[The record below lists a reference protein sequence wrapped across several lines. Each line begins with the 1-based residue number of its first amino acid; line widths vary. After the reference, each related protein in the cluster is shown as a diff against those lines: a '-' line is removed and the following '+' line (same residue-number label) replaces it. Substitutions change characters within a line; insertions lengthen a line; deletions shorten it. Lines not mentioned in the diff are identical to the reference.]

1 MSVREWLEGLALG
14 QFADAFEAEHIDL
27 RALPELTEDDLKDM
41 GLPIGPRRIVLK
53 AARVRGDGLGAIS
66 RIAAASAA
74 APISVEQ
81 PREAERRQITV
92 MFCDLVGSTALSER
106 LDPED
111 LRSLMQAYQQTCGV
125 VIERYAG
132 HVAQYL
138 GDGLMVYFGWPAAH
152 EDDAERAVR
161 AGLEIIEAVK
171 KVQAPDPLQVRVGV
185 ATGAVVVGETG
196 AGDASVPKLA
206 VGETPNLAA
215 RVQGVAGADEIVI
228 ADSTHR
234 LTGGAFEYADLGK
247 QTLKGIVEPVRTWR
261 IEGLARAQ
269 GRFEAARGLHLT
281 SFIGREEEVGMVV
294 RRWEQACDG
303 EGQVVTLCG
312 EPGIG
317 KSRILHELQSRLADT
332 QYQTVRYQC
341 SPYHTNA
348 PLHPFAE
355 QLERMA
361 ALARDDA
368 PEAKCD
374 KLEAVM
380 AASGKEV
387 TVMMPLLAPVL
398 SLDTGSRYPALNL
411 SAQKQKEETLA
422 ALCELAMGSAGGQ
435 PVLITFEDVH
445 WIDPTSQG
453 ALDLLVAATARHRVL
468 MVVTHRPEYNLPWT
482 GFDHIMPLTLTRLG
496 RRQAAAMVERVT
508 GGVPFPEEVLGLIVA
523 KTDGVPL
530 FVEELTKTVIESG
543 LVARTNGAYA
553 LTGPLTDL
561 AIPST
566 LHDSLMAR
574 LDRLAPVREVAQI
587 GACIGREFPH
597 ELLASVSPM
606 TDNALN
612 DALQQLIASELIF
625 AVGTPPEATYTF
637 KHALVQD
644 AAYKS
649 LLRRR
654 RRELHFAIAQNLS
667 KMVGIEPA
675 LLASHYTKAEM
686 PDLAVPKWLAAGQK
700 ALAAL
705 HYSESIAHANAGL
718 SLLDGLTSPR
728 DRAVLEISLHTC
740 LAFNYVATRGYGSY
754 EAEVSYSRSE
764 ELVPKIDDD
773 RVALPVLLGIGIFHW
788 NRTNFPLA
796 VAYFRDLL
804 KRAERAGDELMVYA
818 ARSEIASIQLWIGK
832 PVEGRPLIRQV
843 LDDYEP
849 AKHGILTSLAGQD
862 YAVLTAGLGS
872 QTEVYLGYFDSAMRM
887 VERGIAIAR
896 DIKHPFS
903 LGMALSLAS
912 IVAIERRE
920 ISAALALAGQC
931 IQLCEEQ
938 GLPNWADFARVTEG
952 LAVALQG
959 RPEAGVIEIER
970 AIDALHHL
978 GSLQAR
984 LMLGS
989 YWAEAM
995 LLAGRAEAVYEKM
1008 QQHLKLIEQSG
1019 QLGFLSPTRLMMG
1032 RALLDFPDPDTE
1044 KAEAELQRCIAC
1056 AREQGVK
1063 MIELRA
1069 ATSLA
1074 RLWQSRGRTN
1084 EARDLL
1090 APVYGW
1096 FTEGFDTP
1104 DLKDAKTLLEGMP

>member
-125 VIERYAG
+125 VIRRYAG

-422 ALCELAMGSAGGQ
+422 ALCELVQ
-435 PVLITFEDVH
+435 
-445 WIDPTSQG
+445 
-453 ALDLLVAATARHRVL
+453 R
-468 MVVTHRPEYNLPWT
+468 
-482 GFDHIMPLTLTRLG
+482 G
-496 RRQAAAMVERVT
+496 RRPGR
-508 GGVPFPEEVLGLIVA
+508 GGARAWWRAVA
-523 KTDGVPL
+523 P
-530 FVEELTKTVIESG
+530 
-543 LVARTNGAYA
+543 
-553 LTGPLTDL
+553 
-561 AIPST
+561 
-566 LHDSLMAR
+566 
-574 LDRLAPVREVAQI
+574 
-587 GACIGREFPH
+587 
-597 ELLASVSPM
+597 ELLA
-606 TDNALN
+606 A
-612 DALQQLIASELIF
+612 
-625 AVGTPPEATYTF
+625 
-637 KHALVQD
+637 
-644 AAYKS
+644 
-649 LLRRR
+649 
-654 RRELHFAIAQNLS
+654 
-667 KMVGIEPA
+667 
-675 LLASHYTKAEM
+675 
-686 PDLAVPKWLAAGQK
+686 
-700 ALAAL
+700 
-705 HYSESIAHANAGL
+705 
-718 SLLDGLTSPR
+718 
-728 DRAVLEISLHTC
+728 
-740 LAFNYVATRGYGSY
+740 
-754 EAEVSYSRSE
+754 
-764 ELVPKIDDD
+764 
-773 RVALPVLLGIGIFHW
+773 
-788 NRTNFPLA
+788 
-796 VAYFRDLL
+796 
-804 KRAERAGDELMVYA
+804 
-818 ARSEIASIQLWIGK
+818 
-832 PVEGRPLIRQV
+832 
-843 LDDYEP
+843 
-849 AKHGILTSLAGQD
+849 
-862 YAVLTAGLGS
+862 
-872 QTEVYLGYFDSAMRM
+872 
-887 VERGIAIAR
+887 
-896 DIKHPFS
+896 
-903 LGMALSLAS
+903 
-912 IVAIERRE
+912 
-920 ISAALALAGQC
+920 
-931 IQLCEEQ
+931 
-938 GLPNWADFARVTEG
+938 
-952 LAVALQG
+952 
-959 RPEAGVIEIER
+959 
-970 AIDALHHL
+970 
-978 GSLQAR
+978 
-984 LMLGS
+984 
-989 YWAEAM
+989 
-995 LLAGRAEAVYEKM
+995 
-1008 QQHLKLIEQSG
+1008 
-1019 QLGFLSPTRLMMG
+1019 
-1032 RALLDFPDPDTE
+1032 
-1044 KAEAELQRCIAC
+1044 
-1056 AREQGVK
+1056 
-1063 MIELRA
+1063 
-1069 ATSLA
+1069 
-1074 RLWQSRGRTN
+1074 
-1084 EARDLL
+1084 
-1090 APVYGW
+1090 
-1096 FTEGFDTP
+1096 
-1104 DLKDAKTLLEGMP
+1104 